1 MLACIVFG
9 FGQAFAESEE
19 VQPLNDAR
27 PLWEAGVGGF
37 AGSVPDY
44 PAAGQ
49 NTVHAF
55 ALPTWSIA
63 ATSCVWVAKRT
74 GGR

>member
-1 MLACIVFG
+1 MLAFITFG
-9 FGQAFAESEE
+9 FGQAFAESEQ
-19 VQPLNDAR
+19 VKSPDDAR

-49 NTVHAF
+49 NTFRA
-55 ALPTWSIA
+55 
-63 ATSCVWVAKRT
+63 
-74 GGR
+74 